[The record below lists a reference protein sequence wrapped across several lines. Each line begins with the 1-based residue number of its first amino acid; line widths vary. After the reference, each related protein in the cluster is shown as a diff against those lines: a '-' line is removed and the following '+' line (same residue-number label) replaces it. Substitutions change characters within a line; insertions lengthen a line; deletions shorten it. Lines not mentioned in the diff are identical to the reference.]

1 MMGCCGTHSV
11 YWLIGMVTCQWCR
24 YGFMGAKERGDYSS
38 PSTIQHAAKSNAGT
52 YKLRRGSTTE
62 AGNRKVDA
70 RVVDMNNRWRKFEK
84 AKGRK
89 PSMAMAAHYTEVRL
103 SLPTL
108 LEYSYFWSMEKV

>member
-1 MMGCCGTHSV
+1 MRPRK
-11 YWLIGMVTCQWCR
+11 IGSYNPEIWEKPERVRDERWSLFDLNMDITDA
-24 YGFMGAKERGDYSS
+24 YGLSRS
-38 PSTIQHAAKSNAGT
+38 
-52 YKLRRGSTTE
+52 LRRGSTTE

-89 PSMAMAAHYTEVRL
+89 PSMAMAAHYTEMLL

-108 LEYSYFWSMEKV
+108 LEYSYSF

>member
-1 MMGCCGTHSV
+1 MRPRK
-11 YWLIGMVTCQWCR
+11 IGSYNPEIWEKSERVQDERWSLFDPNMDITDA
-24 YGFMGAKERGDYSS
+24 YGLSRS
-38 PSTIQHAAKSNAGT
+38 
-52 YKLRRGSTTE
+52 LRRGSTIE

-70 RVVDMNNRWRKFEK
+70 RVVVMKNRWRKFEK

-108 LEYSYFWSMEKV
+108 WEYSYSF